1 MTYDFSNEIYIPQTA
16 AKLFRDSMEGRQFD
30 DVAAVDGEFQAKH
43 EDELVKQK
51 MKEKYMEDVFTAKM
65 NEHKALFE
73 QILARTN
80 VNPAQPPTPPQP
92 DPKAP
97 PPPPPGA
104 QAFYIGD
111 PLMMAPPPKP
121 PPMKAAPKP
130 AVGAPVKVMNPPKAP
145 QGPIQ
150 PPKSPPPDPKRPLRG
165 RLASM
170 AKGIA
175 RSRSPIERRRRID
188 TPRARSQPAKPAPQ
202 TPELELTRLKRMGA
216 AASSSQPLLSV
227 MPARNQPPMRAGVL
241 PKDEVAKGPP
251 QKKSKDTAKGRPTG
265 AASASK
271 AAAND
276 PTQMRMETGRT
287 GYDVVDPKGA
297 PFVKLVPGGKK

>member
-1 MTYDFSNEIYIPQTA
+1 MRFGLRDRSNFERKVGSMTYDFSNEIYIPQTA

-73 QILARTN
+73 QMLARTN
-80 VNPAQPPTPPQP
+80 VNPAQPP
-92 DPKAP
+92 P
-97 PPPPPGA
+97 PPPPQPPKPAQPAQPAQPKPGA

-111 PLMMAPPPKP
+111 RPVAKAPPPKP
-121 PPMKAAPKP
+121 PPMKAVPKP
-130 AVGAPVKVMNPPKAP
+130 AKATAANPPKAS
-145 QGPIQ
+145 GPT

-165 RLASM
+165 RMSAM
-170 AKGIA
+170 AKGLA
-175 RSRSPIERRRRID
+175 RSRSPIDRRSK
-188 TPRARSQPAKPAPQ
+188 SQPAVPAPQ

-227 MPARNQPPMRAGVL
+227 MPTRDR
-241 PKDEVAKGPP
+241 PKTVRTVFSEAKGPP
-251 QKKSKDTAKGRPTG
+251 QKKPKDSARGRPTG

-271 AAAND
+271 AAAK
-276 PTQMRMETGRT
+276 
-287 GYDVVDPKGA
+287 DPKQTLLDPKYGLATRNIAPGA
-297 PFVKLVPGGKK
+297 